1 MDQSDKLKVE
11 NSIDLLLVL
20 LFAPGKDKQFA
31 EAIEGITRLQ
41 KLMFLLQQGKG
52 PQTLIKLAEEYGYK
66 PYKMGPYSENLREDI
81 DNLIAAGIVK
91 TERLKYLINDD
102 TDGDDAGC
110 DLCEESKEVES
121 LKFSLT
127 EKGKKAGKELWE
139 SLNKK
144 EQNGLSEFKSFFC
157 SLTLRQL
164 LIFVYDKFPKYAE
177 KSEIRRKLGL

>member
-1 MDQSDKLKVE
+1 MSKQDKLKVE
-11 NSIDLLLVL
+11 NSMDLLLVL
-20 LFAPGKDKQFA
+20 LYAAGKSGQFG

-41 KLMFLLQQGKG
+41 KLVFLLQQGKG
-52 PQTLIKLAEEYGYK
+52 PKTLIKMAEEYGYK

-91 TERLKYLINDD
+91 TERLKYLISDD
-102 TDGDDAGC
+102 SDGDDAGC

-127 EKGKKAGKELWE
+127 EEGKKAGKELWE

-164 LIFVYDKFPKYAE
+164 LIFVYDKFPDYTV
-177 KSEIRRKLGL
+177 KSEIKKKLGL